1 MFLRSGEGRWRLA
14 KRRLLK
20 TGSRKGCRCK
30 RRRPDDFAAGGSW
43 WGDMAMGRSIIEGK
57 VGMSGERARMGA
69 VENEGKIDRSEMYRG
84 EIGNDILVFLAFSF

>member
-1 MFLRSGEGRWRLA
+1 
-14 KRRLLK
+14 
-20 TGSRKGCRCK
+20 
-30 RRRPDDFAAGGSW
+30 
-43 WGDMAMGRSIIEGK
+43 MGRSIIEGK